1 MHRFLGNLK
10 NLVQRYLLINWKNG
24 QKYDNIRWKN
34 GQKVLS
40 LHWIIGQRYA

>member
-1 MHRFLGNLK
+1 MIK
-10 NLVQRYLLINWKNG
+10 KDYLLINRKNG
-24 QKYDNIRWKN
+24 QKHNNIRWKN